1 MRRKAKREPLAMNE
15 FTLEEAVALIYRLA
29 VLDKNAP
36 SSGKL
41 PDITQLGLV
50 CGVLTMNDQIEV
62 VVKFHDEIRQY
73 NKEEFE
79 NQITLLES

>member
-1 MRRKAKREPLAMNE
+1 MNE
-15 FTLEEAVALIYRLA
+15 FTLQEAVALIYRLA
-29 VLDKNAP
+29 VLDKNAAT
-36 SSGKL
+36 SGQL
-41 PDITQLGLV
+41 PDITQIGLV